1 MNLIPHPLAT
11 LMPEA
16 SPEEYIGLRDS
27 IKSVGLKQ
35 PLLLWEGQVLDGRH
49 RLRACQEIGIEP
61 TTRELTL
68 EEVGDGSPEE
78 LLKFVAAMNLHRRHL
93 TPSQRAM
100 AAARIVSNK
109 EGRPAKTPPIGGVSR
124 DQAAAVFNIG
134 TTQLDRARHL
144 LANANPAMVAM
155 VEKGL
160 VSLNTALETYEDFS
174 QLAKAQVE
182 EPSRDPNEPD
192 YQALAHEIKK
202 LRERNAK
209 LAKDKTSLS
218 EKLNDVESHASS
230 REKTLA
236 KNLDET
242 RGEIAK
248 LEEQIKVRQT
258 APQHAESVPDAPTP
272 APTVKI
278 VYRENPSL
286 EKRVSEA
293 EKKSAVLEKLLGEF
307 KGRNDYLEQQLSSA
321 DREIANK
328 SARLARVESP
338 LTWLTQF
345 SSGAIHEFAR
355 SLDAV
360 ALKLRQLPENPP
372 LLLGQF
378 IGLHDKV
385 GQIIEFMRDRDAH
398 SGVAGI
404 ENIDLFESTQE
415 KPMKTI
421 DCEFSNQSHKQEVRS

>member
-16 SPEEYIGLRDS
+16 SPEEYAALRDS

-35 PLLLWEGQVLDGRH
+35 SLLLWEGQVLDGRH
-49 RLRACQEIGIEP
+49 RLRACQELGIEP
-61 TTRELTL
+61 TTRELAP

-100 AAARIVSNK
+100 AAARAAN
-109 EGRPAKTPPIGGVSR
+109 GTRGGDRSKAQICALTL
-124 DQAAAVFNIG
+124 DQASAVFG
-134 TTQLDRARHL
+134 ASTSSVDMARRL
-144 LANANPAMVAM
+144 LANANSTVVAM

-160 VSLNTALETYEDFS
+160 VSLNTAMETYEEFS
-174 QLAKAQVE
+174 QLAKAE
-182 EPSRDPNEPD
+182 DKGTTRNPGDEPD

-218 EKLNDVESHASS
+218 EKLNDVESHASA
-230 REKTLA
+230 REKALA
-236 KNLDET
+236 NSLDET

-248 LEEQIKVRQT
+248 LEEQLKGT
-258 APQHAESVPDAPTP
+258 PAAPMTAESVPVTP

-278 VYRENPSL
+278 VYRENPTL
-286 EKRVSEA
+286 EKRARESDQRSVDLAKRLKE
-293 EKKSAVLEKLLGEF
+293 LQ
-307 KGRNDYLEQQLSSA
+307 GRNEYLEQQLSSA
-321 DREIANK
+321 DREIASK

-345 SSGAIHEFAR
+345 SSGGIHEFSR

-385 GQIIEFMRDRDAH
+385 GQLIEFMRDRDAH

-404 ENIDLFESTQE
+404 ENIDLFEPTQE
-415 KPMKTI
+415 TSMKNI
-421 DCEFSNQSHKQEVRS
+421 DGELTNHTSNQEAMS

>member
-1 MNLIPHPLAT
+1 MNLMLHPLAT

-16 SPEEYIGLRDS
+16 SPEDYASLRDS

-35 PLLLWEGQVLDGRH
+35 SLLLWKGHVLDGRH
-49 RLRACQEIGIEP
+49 RLRACQDLGIEP
-61 TTRELTL
+61 TTRELTP
-68 EEVGDGSPEE
+68 EEVSDGSPEE

-109 EGRPAKTPPIGGVSR
+109 EGRPAKTPQYCGVSR
-124 DQAAAVFNIG
+124 EQAATIFGVS
-134 TTQLDRARHL
+134 TTYVDNARHL
-144 LANANPAMVAM
+144 SANASHAMVAM

-160 VSLNTALETYEDFS
+160 VSLNTAMETYEDFH
-174 QLAKAQVE
+174 QLAKTRE
-182 EPSRDPNEPD
+182 EEVPRNPDEPD

-218 EKLNDVESHASS
+218 EKLNDVESHAST
-230 REKTLA
+230 REEILA
-236 KNLDET
+236 KSLDET

-258 APQHAESVPDAPTP
+258 APQHAESVPDAPIP

-345 SSGAIHEFAR
+345 SSGAIHEFSR

-385 GQIIEFMRDRDAH
+385 GQIIEFMKDRDAQ
-398 SGVAGI
+398 SGIASI
-404 ENIDLFESTQE
+404 ANIDLFEPTQE
-415 KPMKTI
+415 TRMKTI
-421 DCEFSNQSHKQEVRS
+421 DCEFTNHTSNQETKS